1 MAKVDSDRFLFCF
14 EFSGRGTGWKKWDHL
29 AGKYK
34 LELKKSREMVGNQ
47 NIQRKNCV
55 KEIITKKD

>member
-34 LELKKSREMVGNQ
+34 LELKK
-47 NIQRKNCV
+47 K
-55 KEIITKKD
+55 

>member
-34 LELKKSREMVGNQ
+34 LELKKKVGKWSV
-47 NIQRKNCV
+47 IKISKGRIV
-55 KEIITKKD
+55 